1 MKCICVMAKSWRSR
15 NIYYYYQCWKQFL
28 LLDIFVEIHIFLF
41 FSIWKTIEYKVQ
53 KIDLKLIEDDNLII
67 SVPFNLKYFLMN
79 RKFKEQHL
87 FKIYILFINV
97 FVPSVFNH
105 LIGP

>member
-1 MKCICVMAKSWRSR
+1 MWWQSR
-15 NIYYYYQCWKQFL
+15 GAQETFIIIIN
-28 LLDIFVEIHIFLF
+28 VENCFCCLIFLWKF
-41 FSIWKTIEYKVQ
+41 IFLVFQYWKTIEYKVQ

-79 RKFKEQHL
+79 RKFKDQHL